1 MAQLIDNLANEL
13 ANSAASVEQSAH
25 DLLAEHPHFRGRA
38 GSFSYEYRDDDL
50 TVRGRVPTFYL
61 KQLLQ
66 TVLKQV
72 HGVSRINNQIDVIS
86 SDGVSSV
93 RSYSSRCVD

>member
-1 MAQLIDNLANEL
+1 MAQLIDNSANEL
-13 ANSAASVEQSAH
+13 AKCAASVEKRAH

-38 GSFSYEYRDDDL
+38 GSFSYEYRDEIL
-50 TVRGRVPTFYL
+50 IVRGSVPTFYL

-72 HGVSRINNQIDVIS
+72 HGVSRINNQIDVVS
-86 SDGVSSV
+86 SDGVGSV
-93 RSYSSRCVD
+93 RSIRRVD